1 MTTNDNKVLFHCL
14 LVDLER
20 CSNEQ
25 AGNERENV
33 EIFLIGSA
41 FIVKECFSMGQP
53 ERRMQ
58 FAKNV
63 KMLDWLKTEL
73 LDQVS
78 NLFKGLY
85 HANQHLMI
93 EAIASLLICI
103 YVLGRR
109 VGFTY
114 REVDQVVTE
123 KLRDHSREGH
133 QLERWYGDLS
143 TLEEY
148 MNKR

>member
-1 MTTNDNKVLFHCL
+1 
-14 LVDLER
+14 
-20 CSNEQ
+20 
-25 AGNERENV
+25 
-33 EIFLIGSA
+33 
-41 FIVKECFSMGQP
+41 MGQP